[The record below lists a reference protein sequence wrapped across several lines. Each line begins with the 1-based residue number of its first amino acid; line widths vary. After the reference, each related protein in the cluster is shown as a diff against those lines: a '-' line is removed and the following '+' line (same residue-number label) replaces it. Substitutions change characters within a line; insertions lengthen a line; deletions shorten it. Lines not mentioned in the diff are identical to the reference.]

1 VCRPTQKSA
10 FITTTTLNGDLEFL
24 FPHYRIQ
31 FATKSTTENSNNQYR
46 FTYHNRKKT
55 TLPFPVYNNTVFVCY
70 LLVPIREQFCLRTKI
85 MVTSCTAWTVL
96 LVLGQ
101 LTSFGTASQIFH
113 TRRNLVTDNETTNA
127 TLGNE
132 KATLSD
138 GGAFSETGVSFR
150 QSFCDRYEEMM
161 NTTGNEEISV
171 RDALSGAQLNVLLI
185 SGSYLNYSEETGID
199 PVHPGINA
207 NILDYIAENANLT
220 WRDSF
225 GLWTSEERG
234 NRSITEFLQWST
246 NKYDVVV
253 GTWTA
258 STDRMNLGISFIN
271 PHFDG
276 SLIMVR
282 DVAPPKSQVDL
293 FNWLSPFKYEVWFV
307 IVVIVIFSS
316 VVNLFIEHIGKQC
329 HEDLSFRKWL
339 MDNLY
344 LSFLNITAN
353 YSYEPQTLGGRVFG
367 VSFAFWAML
376 ITAAYTANLA
386 SLLVS
391 KTVPTLRVNDIQEA
405 IDLNMKICVHATSYS
420 ETYMKDNYP
429 FSTPLLVLRA
439 NQDDMYDSLLNKEC
453 DILLAY
459 KQSFETYKLRDD
471 TNPDCTLAWEGRVV
485 KNLKDGFSSKL
496 DPAVKCT
503 DLVNEVFNYYITEIV
518 DIGFLD
524 QQWSQH
530 TQKVATPGHCAALD
544 NNMKSES
551 TNSANRRHLK
561 ATGDEAAAAATTGAS
576 TNESNSLSL
585 KAMAGTMIFQVIG
598 SGIAI
603 LVALLSRFERNKNL
617 KRHTSTMKNFNK
629 NNSTNTSEG
638 QIDVQAQLDDLQ
650 STQKELAQQ
659 MNMVISMLENMQGN
673 EHVKGNK
680 DTLGLKYTPKSITRG
695 SFNTYETE
703 GSLGCLPYP

>member
-1 VCRPTQKSA
+1 MPTS
-10 FITTTTLNGDLEFL
+10 
-24 FPHYRIQ
+24 
-31 FATKSTTENSNNQYR
+31 S
-46 FTYHNRKKT
+46 
-55 TLPFPVYNNTVFVCY
+55 
-70 LLVPIREQFCLRTKI
+70 
-85 MVTSCTAWTVL
+85 TAWTVL
-96 LVLGQ
+96 LVVLGQ
-101 LTSFGTASQIFH
+101 LASFGTTASQIFH
-113 TRRNLVTDNETTNA
+113 TTRRNLLTNNSETTTTN
-127 TLGNE
+127 TTFLGNE

-138 GGAFSETGVSFR
+138 GGAFSETGISFR
-150 QSFCDRYEEMM
+150 QSFCDRYEKMI
-161 NTTGNEEISV
+161 NTTITGNEEISV
-171 RDALSGAQLNVLLI
+171 RDALSGAQINVLMFH
-185 SGSYLNYSEETGID
+185 GKFFNYSEDTGID
-199 PVHPGINA
+199 PDHPGVNA
-207 NILDYIAENANLT
+207 NILDYIADTANLT
-220 WRDSF
+220 WRNSF
-225 GLWTSEERG
+225 AIWTAEERG
-234 NRSITEFLQWST
+234 NKSYTEFLQWST
-246 NKYDVVV
+246 DKYDVVI
-253 GTWTA
+253 GEWTE

-282 DVAPPKSQVDL
+282 DVAPPESKVDI
-293 FNWLSPFKYEVWFV
+293 FNWLSPFSNQVWLV
-307 IVVIVIFSS
+307 IVAIVIFSS
-316 VVNLFIEHIGKQC
+316 FVNLFLEQIGKQR

-386 SLLVS
+386 SLLVT

-405 IDLNMKICVHATSYS
+405 IDLNLKICVHATSYS
-420 ETYMKDNYP
+420 ETYMKENYP

-439 NQDDMYDSLLNKEC
+439 NEEDMYDSLLNKEC

-485 KNLKDGFSSKL
+485 KTLNDGYSSKL

-503 DLVNEVFNYYITEIV
+503 DLVNEVFNYYITEII
-518 DIGFLD
+518 DNGFLD
-524 QQWSQH
+524 QQWRQH
-530 TQKVATPGHCAALD
+530 TQKVATPGHCAAPLD

-551 TNSANRRHLK
+551 TNSATNRRHLK
-561 ATGDEAAAAATTGAS
+561 ATGDEAAATATATSGAS
-576 TNESNSLSL
+576 TIESDSLSL
-585 KAMAGTMIFQVIG
+585 NEMAGTMIFQVIG

-603 LVALLSRFERNKNL
+603 LVALLSRFERKKNV
-617 KRHTSTMKNFNK
+617 KRHTTSTMQNFKKKN
-629 NNSTNTSEG
+629 SANTAEG
-638 QIDVQAQLDDLQ
+638 QRDVQAQLDDLQ

-673 EHVKGNK
+673 EHVQGNK

-695 SFNTYETE
+695 SFNTYESE
-703 GSLGCLPYP
+703 GSMGCLPYL